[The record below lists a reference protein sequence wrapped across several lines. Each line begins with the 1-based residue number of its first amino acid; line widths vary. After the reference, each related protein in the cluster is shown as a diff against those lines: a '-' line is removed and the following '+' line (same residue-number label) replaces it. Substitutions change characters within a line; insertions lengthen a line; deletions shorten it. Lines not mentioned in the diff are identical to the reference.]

1 MSDVCHRVGMSVGTR
16 LRITPSMVVALVAVV
31 LAASGGA
38 YAASSHASTTI
49 AACVRHSGGGLYIAK
64 HCAKNDKRVTW
75 AATGSS
81 GAAGLPGAAGQAGA
95 AGAAGELG
103 PTGPAGAQGPAG
115 PAGATGAPGPSTGPA
130 GGALTGSF
138 PAPQL
143 AAGSVNTNAFAAGA
157 TAPDAAALG
166 GTPASGFLQGTGR
179 VVTASAIATPQSQT
193 ALFYDSG
200 LHGPVDNFS
209 VFGDCDDGNPP
220 AGKMSVM
227 LLNYS
232 GAAAAVWT
240 DVAGSAATARTV
252 TSGGSSG
259 IDGAVAATSGGQH
272 VTYHII
278 SGQGPITIDVWYS
291 GSGSGCRYYGT
302 AFIGG

>member
-1 MSDVCHRVGMSVGTR
+1 
-16 LRITPSMVVALVAVV
+16 
-31 LAASGGA
+31 
-38 YAASSHASTTI
+38 
-49 AACVRHSGGGLYIAK
+49 
-64 HCAKNDKRVTW
+64 
-75 AATGSS
+75 
-81 GAAGLPGAAGQAGA
+81 
-95 AGAAGELG
+95 
-103 PTGPAGAQGPAG
+103 
-115 PAGATGAPGPSTGPA
+115 
-130 GGALTGSF
+130 
-138 PAPQL
+138 
-143 AAGSVNTNAFAAGA
+143 VNTNAFAAGA

-252 TSGGSSG
+252 ASGGSSG
-259 IDGAVAATSGGQH
+259 VDGAVAATSGGQH